1 MSLDGLESQLRELGK
16 IISEKMGIDFADRK
30 LPDLR
35 RGIERAA
42 KQLGHRDWVSC
53 LNWLLHTPMTKDTVQ
68 ALAAHLTI
76 GETYFFRDEKLFKA
90 IEQRILPDIVRDA
103 LKTAKVIRIWC
114 AGCSTGEEPYSLAIL
129 LHTTLRDL
137 STWHVTIL
145 GTDINTNALR
155 RAQEGVYTE
164 WSFRGAPDWLKS
176 RYFVKQIDGR
186 YRLIDEV
193 RRLVTFAYHNLVEDP
208 FPTLISNTNA
218 MHVILCRNVLM
229 YFKPAVRR
237 RVVQHFHASL
247 VDRGWLIAS
256 PAETSLIDHPF
267 LKRVTLFGTLAHQKV
282 CPASSRSNYDASFDH
297 ALLLK
302 PVWSGPAQ
310 EAKNEADPT
319 PPVSLSHETPDAVK
333 SRAGLPTPAAP
344 TQALSFEEAQRLY
357 EAARYEELIAKVASL
372 GSSELGTQTADTRV
386 LALASRALA
395 NSGRLDEAQHW
406 CQLAIQSDKT
416 NPSLRFLLATILQEL
431 GAFDEAIKTLKTA
444 IYLDQDF
451 VPAHFAL
458 ANLEMRH
465 GNVNISRR
473 HFKNVLK
480 LLEKFQEDAPIP
492 ESEGMTVGRMREI
505 VRSISDES

>member
-1 MSLDGLESQLRELGK
+1 MSSDGFESQLRELGK
-16 IISEKMGIDFADRK
+16 IISATMGIDFADRK

-42 KQLGHRDWVSC
+42 KELGHGNWVSC
-53 LNWLLHTPMTKDTVQ
+53 LHWLLQTPMTKDTVQ

-90 IEQRILPDIVRDA
+90 IEQRIFPDIIRDA

-129 LHTTLRDL
+129 LHTALRDL
-137 STWHVTIL
+137 STWNVTIL

-155 RAQEGVYTE
+155 RAKEGVYTE

-176 RYFVKQIDGR
+176 RYFVKQRDGR

-193 RRLVTFAYHNLVEDP
+193 RNLVTFAYHNLVEDP
-208 FPTLISNTNA
+208 FPTLINNTNA

-229 YFKPAVRR
+229 YFNPEVRR
-237 RVVQHFHASL
+237 RVVQHFQACL

-256 PAETSLIDHPF
+256 PAETALINHPF
-267 LKRVTLFGTLAHQKV
+267 LKRVTLFGTIAHQKV
-282 CPASSRSNYDASFDH
+282 CAAGSYTEYNVLPDPESLVQPFWMGPALEAKKGADTAPDVARSHEAQDAS
-297 ALLLK
+297 K
-302 PVWSGPAQ
+302 S
-310 EAKNEADPT
+310 
-319 PPVSLSHETPDAVK
+319 ETI
-333 SRAGLPTPAAP
+333 LPTPAE
-344 TQALSFEEAQRLY
+344 TRKALSFEEAQRLY
-357 EAARYEELIAKVASL
+357 QDGRYEELIKQVASI
-372 GSSELGTQTADTRV
+372 GSSGAGRQSADARV
-386 LALASRALA
+386 FALASRALA
-395 NSGRLDEAQHW
+395 NAGRLEEAQHW
-406 CQLAIQSDKT
+406 CREAINSDKT

-458 ANLEMRH
+458 ANLEMRR
-465 GNVNISRR
+465 GNVNISRK

-480 LLEKFQEDAPIP
+480 LLEKFEDDAPIA

-505 VRSISDES
+505 VRSIADES